1 MRSRL
6 RLALVAGS
14 CGVLA
19 ACGAAPDVTGTGGAP
34 PAAAGA
40 STQQPGGGP
49 QGVGTASAQHATPGP
64 SQRAGGPSHKPGG
77 GGGGAPITIP
87 NIIIR
92 QGLPIDEAKSDIEAA
107 ALAACGYRCVTV
119 KVDTSGGQCVRGYT
133 SDPPVRMVDPSNPGS
148 DYIVQRGTRITLL
161 SQKCSSPEAS
171 PS

>member
-1 MRSRL
+1 MRSRF

-14 CGVLA
+14 CGLLA
-19 ACGAAPDVTGTGGAP
+19 ACGSAPDVTGTGGAP
-34 PAAAGA
+34 PAAAG
-40 STQQPGGGP
+40 STQQPAGSP
-49 QGVGTASAQHATPGP
+49 T

-161 SQKCSSPEAS
+161 SQKCSNPEAS